1 MFLRIQD
8 NGNDAVILLYN
19 SDRMCYIVRKK
30 YEGKRKMNRGQ
41 TKGAK
46 LRERLIGDKAF
57 YAEVVAVVVPII
69 IQNTVSNVVSLLD
82 NVMVGRVGTLQ
93 MSAVAIVNQL
103 LFVFNLCIFGGL
115 AGAGIFATQYAG
127 AEDDRG
133 VRDCF
138 RIKWMIAL
146 AMFACALGVFLG
158 FPKKLIGLYLA
169 EGTAG
174 ADAAATL
181 TYSLDYLYVMLW
193 GLLPFAVS
201 QVYASTLREVGE
213 TRLPMFA
220 SVAAILINLVF
231 NYFLIF
237 GKCGFPELG
246 VTGAAIATVLSRYV
260 ETTIIIVYTHAKS
273 SRFPFILG
281 AYRKLCVPMPL
292 LKNVFVRGMPL
303 LVNEFLWSLGM
314 AVLLQCY
321 SVRGLDVVA
330 ASNIASTVSNLFK
343 VVFLSMGNAV
353 AIMVGQALGADDV
366 ERAKNCTWRLM
377 VLAVGSNL
385 IMGTMLALL
394 APVIPEIYNTE
405 PHVRAIATKL
415 LYVVAVFMPAYSFSH
430 CCYFTLRSGGRT
442 MITFFFDSVFTWGV
456 NVSVA
461 WVLAYKTNMDIVPLY
476 FCVQALEMIK
486 VFIGF
491 ILVKKGVWI
500 HNIVTP
506 VAKEEEAE
514 LSA

>member
-1 MFLRIQD
+1 M
-8 NGNDAVILLYN
+8 AA
-19 SDRMCYIVRKK
+19 
-30 YEGKRKMNRGQ
+30 KRLSRGR
-41 TKGAK
+41 
-46 LRERLIGDKAF
+46 LRERMFGDRDF
-57 YAEVVAVVVPII
+57 YAQVVAVVVPII

-127 AEDDRG
+127 AHDDKG

-138 RIKWMIAL
+138 RVKWMIAL
-146 AMFACALGVFLG
+146 SMLACALVVLIA
-158 FPKKLIGLYLA
+158 FPKRLIGMYLA
-169 EGTAG
+169 QETAQ

-181 TYSLDYLYVMLW
+181 GFGMDYLTVMLW
-193 GLLPFAVS
+193 GLLPFGVS

-220 SVAAILINLVF
+220 SVAAILVNLVF

-260 ETTIIIVYTHAKS
+260 ETAIIMVYTHMKS
-273 SRFPFILG
+273 HHFGFIRG
-281 AYRKLCVPMPL
+281 AYRSLRVPKPL
-292 LKNVFVRGMPL
+292 MISILRRGTPL
-303 LVNEFLWSLGM
+303 LVNEFLWSSGM

-330 ASNIASTVSNLFK
+330 ACNIATTVSNLFK

-353 AIMVGQALGADDV
+353 AIMVGQALGANDI

-377 VLAVGSNL
+377 TLSVGSNL
-385 IMGTMLALL
+385 IMATLL
-394 APVIPEIYNTE
+394 VLFAPAIPNIYNTE
-405 PHVRAIATKL
+405 PHVRQIATQL
-415 LYVVAVFMPAYSFSH
+415 IYVVAVMMPAYSFSH
-430 CCYFTLRSGGRT
+430 CCYFTLRSGGKT
-442 MITFFFDSVFTWGV
+442 IITFLFDSVFTWCV
-456 NVSVA
+456 NVPAA
-461 WVLAYKTNMDIVPLY
+461 WLLAYKTELGIVPLY
-476 FCVQALEMIK
+476 FGVQALEMVK
-486 VFIGF
+486 VVVGF
-491 ILVKKGVWI
+491 VLVKKGVWI
-500 HNIVTP
+500 HNIVAP
-506 VAKEEEAE
+506 VAAEEE
-514 LSA
+514 SA

>member
-1 MFLRIQD
+1 M
-8 NGNDAVILLYN
+8 AA
-19 SDRMCYIVRKK
+19 
-30 YEGKRKMNRGQ
+30 KRLSRGR
-41 TKGAK
+41 
-46 LRERLIGDKAF
+46 LRERMFGDRDF
-57 YAEVVAVVVPII
+57 YAQVVAVVVPII

-127 AEDDRG
+127 AHDEKG

-138 RIKWMIAL
+138 RVKWMIAL
-146 AMFACALGVFLG
+146 SMLACALVVLIA
-158 FPKKLIGLYLA
+158 FPKRLIGMYLA
-169 EGTAG
+169 QETAQ

-181 TYSLDYLYVMLW
+181 GFGMDYLTVMLW
-193 GLLPFAVS
+193 GLLPFGVS

-220 SVAAILINLVF
+220 SVAAILVNLVF

-260 ETTIIIVYTHAKS
+260 ETAVIVVYTHMKS
-273 SRFPFILG
+273 HHFGFIRG
-281 AYRKLCVPMPL
+281 AYRSLRVPKPL
-292 LKNVFVRGMPL
+292 MISILRRGTPL
-303 LVNEFLWSLGM
+303 LVNEFLWSSGM

-330 ASNIASTVSNLFK
+330 ACNIATTVSNLFK

-353 AIMVGQALGADDV
+353 AIMVGQALGANDI

-377 VLAVGSNL
+377 TLSVGSNL
-385 IMGTMLALL
+385 IMATLLALF
-394 APVIPEIYNTE
+394 APAIPNIYNTE
-405 PHVRAIATKL
+405 PHVRQIATQL
-415 LYVVAVFMPAYSFSH
+415 IYVVAVMMPAYSFSH
-430 CCYFTLRSGGRT
+430 CCYFTLRSGGKT
-442 MITFFFDSVFTWGV
+442 IITFLFDSVFTWCV
-456 NVSVA
+456 NVPAA
-461 WVLAYKTNMDIVPLY
+461 WLLAYKTGLGIVPLY
-476 FCVQALEMIK
+476 FGVQALEMVK
-486 VFIGF
+486 VVVGF
-491 ILVKKGVWI
+491 VLVKKGVWI
-500 HNIVTP
+500 HNIVAP
-506 VAKEEEAE
+506 VAAEEE
-514 LSA
+514 SA

>member
-1 MFLRIQD
+1 M
-8 NGNDAVILLYN
+8 DA
-19 SDRMCYIVRKK
+19 
-30 YEGKRKMNRGQ
+30 KRLSRGR
-41 TKGAK
+41 
-46 LRERLIGDKAF
+46 LRERMFGDRDF
-57 YAEVVAVVVPII
+57 YAQVVAVVVPII

-127 AEDDRG
+127 AHDDKG

-138 RIKWMIAL
+138 RVKWMIAL
-146 AMFACALGVFLG
+146 SMLACALVVLIA
-158 FPKKLIGLYLA
+158 FPKRLIGMYLA
-169 EGTAG
+169 QEKAQ

-181 TYSLDYLYVMLW
+181 GFGMDYLTVMLW
-193 GLLPFAVS
+193 GLLPFGVS

-220 SVAAILINLVF
+220 SVAAILVNLVF

-260 ETTIIIVYTHAKS
+260 ETAVIMVYTHMKS
-273 SRFPFILG
+273 HHFGFIRG
-281 AYRKLCVPMPL
+281 AYRSLRVPKPL
-292 LKNVFVRGMPL
+292 MISILRRGTPL
-303 LVNEFLWSLGM
+303 LVNEFLWSSGM

-330 ASNIASTVSNLFK
+330 ACNIATTVSNLFK

-353 AIMVGQALGADDV
+353 AIMVGQALGANDI

-377 VLAVGSNL
+377 TLSVGSNL
-385 IMGTMLALL
+385 IMATLLALF
-394 APVIPEIYNTE
+394 APAIPNIYNTE
-405 PHVRAIATKL
+405 PHVRQIATQL
-415 LYVVAVFMPAYSFSH
+415 IYVVAVMMPAYSFSH
-430 CCYFTLRSGGRT
+430 CCYFTLRSGGKT
-442 MITFFFDSVFTWGV
+442 IITFLFDSVFTWCV
-456 NVSVA
+456 NVPAA
-461 WVLAYKTNMDIVPLY
+461 WLLAYKTGLGIVPLY
-476 FCVQALEMIK
+476 FGVQALEMVK
-486 VFIGF
+486 VVVGF
-491 ILVKKGVWI
+491 VLVKKGVWI
-500 HNIVTP
+500 HNIVAP
-506 VAKEEEAE
+506 VAAEEE
-514 LSA
+514 SA

>member
-1 MFLRIQD
+1 MDAKRLSRGRLQERMF
-8 NGNDAVILLYN
+8 G
-19 SDRMCYIVRKK
+19 DR
-30 YEGKRKMNRGQ
+30 
-41 TKGAK
+41 
-46 LRERLIGDKAF
+46 DF
-57 YAEVVAVVVPII
+57 YAQVVAVVVPII

-127 AEDDRG
+127 AHDDKG

-138 RIKWMIAL
+138 RVKWMIAL
-146 AMFACALGVFLG
+146 SMLACALVVLIA
-158 FPKKLIGLYLA
+158 FPKRLIGMYLA
-169 EGTAG
+169 QETAQ

-181 TYSLDYLYVMLW
+181 GFGMDYLTVMLW
-193 GLLPFAVS
+193 GLLPFGVS

-220 SVAAILINLVF
+220 SVAAILVNLVF

-260 ETTIIIVYTHAKS
+260 ETAVIMVYTHMKS
-273 SRFPFILG
+273 HHFGFIRG
-281 AYRKLCVPMPL
+281 AYRSRLRVPKPL
-292 LKNVFVRGMPL
+292 MISILRRGTPL
-303 LVNEFLWSLGM
+303 LVNEFLWSSGM

-330 ASNIASTVSNLFK
+330 ACNIATTVSNLFK

-353 AIMVGQALGADDV
+353 AIMVGQALGANDI

-377 VLAVGSNL
+377 TLSVGSNL
-385 IMGTMLALL
+385 IMATLLALF
-394 APVIPEIYNTE
+394 APAIPNIYNTE
-405 PHVRAIATKL
+405 PHVRQIATQL
-415 LYVVAVFMPAYSFSH
+415 IYVVAVMMPAYSFSH
-430 CCYFTLRSGGRT
+430 CCYFTLRSGGKT
-442 MITFFFDSVFTWGV
+442 IITFLFDSVFTWCV
-456 NVSVA
+456 NVPAA
-461 WVLAYKTNMDIVPLY
+461 WLLAYKTGLGIVPLY
-476 FCVQALEMIK
+476 FGVQALEMVK
-486 VFIGF
+486 VVVGF
-491 ILVKKGVWI
+491 VLVKKGVWI
-500 HNIVTP
+500 HNIVAP
-506 VAKEEEAE
+506 VAAEEE
-514 LSA
+514 SA

>member
-1 MFLRIQD
+1 M
-8 NGNDAVILLYN
+8 AA
-19 SDRMCYIVRKK
+19 
-30 YEGKRKMNRGQ
+30 KRLSRGR
-41 TKGAK
+41 
-46 LRERLIGDKAF
+46 LRERMFGDRDF
-57 YAEVVAVVVPII
+57 YAQVVAVVVPII

-127 AEDDRG
+127 AHDDKG

-138 RIKWMIAL
+138 RVKWMIAL
-146 AMFACALGVFLG
+146 SMLACALVVLIA
-158 FPKKLIGLYLA
+158 FPKRLIGMYLVQ
-169 EGTAG
+169 ETAQ

-181 TYSLDYLYVMLW
+181 GFGMDYLNVMLW
-193 GLLPFAVS
+193 GLLPFGVS

-220 SVAAILINLVF
+220 SVAAILVNLVF

-260 ETTIIIVYTHAKS
+260 ETAVIMVYTHMKS
-273 SRFPFILG
+273 HHFGFIRG
-281 AYRKLCVPMPL
+281 AYRSLRVPKPL
-292 LKNVFVRGMPL
+292 MISILRRGTPL
-303 LVNEFLWSLGM
+303 LVNEFLWSSGM

-330 ASNIASTVSNLFK
+330 ACNIATTVSNLFK

-353 AIMVGQALGADDV
+353 AIMVGQALGANDI

-377 VLAVGSNL
+377 TLSVGSNL
-385 IMGTMLALL
+385 IMATLLALF
-394 APVIPEIYNTE
+394 APAIPNIYNTE
-405 PHVRAIATKL
+405 PHVRQIATQL
-415 LYVVAVFMPAYSFSH
+415 IYVVAVMMPAYSFSH
-430 CCYFTLRSGGRT
+430 CCYFTLRSGGKT
-442 MITFFFDSVFTWGV
+442 IITFLFDSVFTWCV
-456 NVSVA
+456 NVPAA
-461 WVLAYKTNMDIVPLY
+461 WLLAYKTGLGIVPLY
-476 FCVQALEMIK
+476 FGVQALEMVK
-486 VFIGF
+486 VVVGF
-491 ILVKKGVWI
+491 VLVKKGVWI
-500 HNIVTP
+500 HNIVAP
-506 VAKEEEAE
+506 VAAEEE
-514 LSA
+514 SA

>member
-1 MFLRIQD
+1 M
-8 NGNDAVILLYN
+8 AA
-19 SDRMCYIVRKK
+19 
-30 YEGKRKMNRGQ
+30 KRLSWGR
-41 TKGAK
+41 
-46 LRERLIGDKAF
+46 LRERMFGDRDF
-57 YAEVVAVVVPII
+57 YAQVVAVVVPII

-127 AEDDRG
+127 AHDDKG

-138 RIKWMIAL
+138 RVKWMIAL
-146 AMFACALGVFLG
+146 SMLACALVVLIA
-158 FPKKLIGLYLA
+158 FPKRLIGMYLA
-169 EGTAG
+169 QETAQ

-181 TYSLDYLYVMLW
+181 GFGMDYLTVMLW
-193 GLLPFAVS
+193 GLLPFGVS

-220 SVAAILINLVF
+220 SVAAILVNLVF

-260 ETTIIIVYTHAKS
+260 ETAVIMVYTHMKS
-273 SRFPFILG
+273 HHFGFIRG
-281 AYRKLCVPMPL
+281 AYRSLRVPKPL
-292 LKNVFVRGMPL
+292 MISILRRGTPL
-303 LVNEFLWSLGM
+303 LVNEFLWSSGM

-330 ASNIASTVSNLFK
+330 ACNIATTVSNLFK

-353 AIMVGQALGADDV
+353 AIMVGQALGANDI

-377 VLAVGSNL
+377 TLSVGSNL
-385 IMGTMLALL
+385 IMATLLALF
-394 APVIPEIYNTE
+394 APAIPNIYNTE
-405 PHVRAIATKL
+405 PHVRQIATQL
-415 LYVVAVFMPAYSFSH
+415 IYVVAVMMPAYSFSH
-430 CCYFTLRSGGRT
+430 CCYFTLRSGGKT
-442 MITFFFDSVFTWGV
+442 IITFLFDSVFTWCV
-456 NVSVA
+456 NVPAA
-461 WVLAYKTNMDIVPLY
+461 WLLAYKTGLGIVPLY
-476 FCVQALEMIK
+476 FGVQALEMVK
-486 VFIGF
+486 VVVGF
-491 ILVKKGVWI
+491 VLVKKGVWI
-500 HNIVTP
+500 HNIVAP
-506 VAKEEEAE
+506 VAAEEE
-514 LSA
+514 SA

>member
-1 MFLRIQD
+1 M
-8 NGNDAVILLYN
+8 AA
-19 SDRMCYIVRKK
+19 
-30 YEGKRKMNRGQ
+30 KRLSRGR
-41 TKGAK
+41 
-46 LRERLIGDKAF
+46 LRERMFGDRDF
-57 YAEVVAVVVPII
+57 YAQVVAVVVPII

-127 AEDDRG
+127 AHDDKG

-138 RIKWMIAL
+138 RVKWMIAL
-146 AMFACALGVFLG
+146 SMLACALVALIA
-158 FPKKLIGLYLA
+158 FPKRLIGMYLA
-169 EGTAG
+169 QETAQ

-181 TYSLDYLYVMLW
+181 GFGMDYLTVMLW
-193 GLLPFAVS
+193 GLLPFGVS

-220 SVAAILINLVF
+220 SVAAILVNLVF

-260 ETTIIIVYTHAKS
+260 ETAIIMVYTHMKS
-273 SRFPFILG
+273 HHFGFIRG
-281 AYRKLCVPMPL
+281 AYRSLRVPKPL
-292 LKNVFVRGMPL
+292 MISILRRGTPL
-303 LVNEFLWSLGM
+303 LVNEFLWSSGM

-330 ASNIASTVSNLFK
+330 ACNIATTVSNLFK

-353 AIMVGQALGADDV
+353 AIMVGQALGANDI

-377 VLAVGSNL
+377 TLSVGSNL
-385 IMGTMLALL
+385 IMATLLALF
-394 APVIPEIYNTE
+394 APAIPNIYNTE
-405 PHVRAIATKL
+405 PHVRQIATQL
-415 LYVVAVFMPAYSFSH
+415 IYVVAVMMPAYSFSH
-430 CCYFTLRSGGRT
+430 CCYFTLRSGGKT
-442 MITFFFDSVFTWGV
+442 IITFLFDSVFTWCV
-456 NVSVA
+456 NVPVA
-461 WVLAYKTNMDIVPLY
+461 WLLAYKTGLGIVPLY
-476 FCVQALEMIK
+476 FGVQALEMVK
-486 VFIGF
+486 VVVGF
-491 ILVKKGVWI
+491 VLVKKGVWI
-500 HNIVTP
+500 HNIVAP
-506 VAKEEEAE
+506 VAAEEE
-514 LSA
+514 SA

>member
-1 MFLRIQD
+1 M
-8 NGNDAVILLYN
+8 AA
-19 SDRMCYIVRKK
+19 
-30 YEGKRKMNRGQ
+30 KRLSRGR
-41 TKGAK
+41 
-46 LRERLIGDKAF
+46 LRERMFGDRDF
-57 YAEVVAVVVPII
+57 YAQVVAVVVPII

-127 AEDDRG
+127 AHDDKG

-138 RIKWMIAL
+138 RVKWMIAL
-146 AMFACALGVFLG
+146 SMLACALVVLIA
-158 FPKKLIGLYLA
+158 FPKRLIGMYLA
-169 EGTAG
+169 QEKAQ

-181 TYSLDYLYVMLW
+181 GFGMDYLTVMLW
-193 GLLPFAVS
+193 GLLPFGVS

-220 SVAAILINLVF
+220 SVAAILVNLVF

-260 ETTIIIVYTHAKS
+260 ETAVIMVYTHMKS
-273 SRFPFILG
+273 HHFGFIRG
-281 AYRKLCVPMPL
+281 AYRSLRVPKPL
-292 LKNVFVRGMPL
+292 MISILRRGTPL
-303 LVNEFLWSLGM
+303 LVNEFLWSSGM

-330 ASNIASTVSNLFK
+330 ACNIATTVSNLFK

-353 AIMVGQALGADDV
+353 AIMVGQALGANDI

-377 VLAVGSNL
+377 TLSVGSNL
-385 IMGTMLALL
+385 IMATLLALF
-394 APVIPEIYNTE
+394 APAIPNIYNTE
-405 PHVRAIATKL
+405 PHVRQIATQL
-415 LYVVAVFMPAYSFSH
+415 IYVVAVMMPAYSFSH
-430 CCYFTLRSGGRT
+430 CCYFTLRSGGKT
-442 MITFFFDSVFTWGV
+442 IITFLFDSVFTWCV
-456 NVSVA
+456 NVPAA
-461 WVLAYKTNMDIVPLY
+461 WLLAYKTGLGIVPLY
-476 FCVQALEMIK
+476 FGVQALEMVK
-486 VFIGF
+486 VVVGF
-491 ILVKKGVWI
+491 VLVKKGVWI
-500 HNIVTP
+500 HNIVAP
-506 VAKEEEAE
+506 VAAEEE
-514 LSA
+514 SA

>member
-1 MFLRIQD
+1 M
-8 NGNDAVILLYN
+8 AA
-19 SDRMCYIVRKK
+19 
-30 YEGKRKMNRGQ
+30 KRLSRGR
-41 TKGAK
+41 
-46 LRERLIGDKAF
+46 LRERMFGDRDF
-57 YAEVVAVVVPII
+57 YAQVVAVVVPII

-127 AEDDRG
+127 AHDDKG

-138 RIKWMIAL
+138 RVKWMIAL
-146 AMFACALGVFLG
+146 SMLACALVVLIA
-158 FPKKLIGLYLA
+158 FPKRLIGMYLA
-169 EGTAG
+169 QETAQ

-181 TYSLDYLYVMLW
+181 GFGMDYLTVMLW
-193 GLLPFAVS
+193 GLLPFGVS

-220 SVAAILINLVF
+220 SVAAILVNLVF

-260 ETTIIIVYTHAKS
+260 ETAVIMVYTHMKS
-273 SRFPFILG
+273 HHFGFIRG
-281 AYRKLCVPMPL
+281 AYRSLRVPKPL
-292 LKNVFVRGMPL
+292 MISILRRGTPL
-303 LVNEFLWSLGM
+303 LVNEFLWSSGM

-330 ASNIASTVSNLFK
+330 ACNIATTVSNLFK

-353 AIMVGQALGADDV
+353 AIMVGQALGANDI

-377 VLAVGSNL
+377 TLSVGSNL
-385 IMGTMLALL
+385 IMATLLALF
-394 APVIPEIYNTE
+394 APAIPNIYNTE
-405 PHVRAIATKL
+405 PHVRQIATQL
-415 LYVVAVFMPAYSFSH
+415 IYVVAVMMPAYSFSH
-430 CCYFTLRSGGRT
+430 CCYFTLRSGGKAI
-442 MITFFFDSVFTWGV
+442 ITFLFDSVFTWCV
-456 NVSVA
+456 NVPAA
-461 WVLAYKTNMDIVPLY
+461 WLLAYKTGLGIVPLY
-476 FCVQALEMIK
+476 FGVQALEMVK
-486 VFIGF
+486 VVVGF
-491 ILVKKGVWI
+491 VLVKKGVWI
-500 HNIVTP
+500 HNIVAP
-506 VAKEEEAE
+506 VAAEEE
-514 LSA
+514 SA